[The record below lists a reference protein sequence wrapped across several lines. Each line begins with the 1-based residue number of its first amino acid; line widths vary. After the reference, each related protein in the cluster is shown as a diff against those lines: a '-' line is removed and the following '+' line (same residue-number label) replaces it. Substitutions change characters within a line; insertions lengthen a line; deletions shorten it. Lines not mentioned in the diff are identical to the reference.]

1 MVKWKMPLEIIKDVR
16 GTLIFYGWVICESLG
31 SASMACY
38 LLKKEKKYKEMKE
51 IAQWAINELIE
62 PYLEWID
69 YYKFMIAPMDI
80 AYKLYCESQRK
91 LFETYLKI

>member
-1 MVKWKMPLEIIKDVR
+1 
-16 GTLIFYGWVICESLG
+16 
-31 SASMACY
+31 
-38 LLKKEKKYKEMKE
+38 MKE

-80 AYKLYCESQRK
+80 SYKLYCESQRK